1 MKGSR
6 DERYAD
12 ALMDQRK
19 DDRAEEERTRR
30 RIMFLGE
37 RVLEILTMTELHTGF
52 DWPDKIGAIRTAA
65 ESLGLLPQSAGSIR
79 LAGRGLERREAG
91 SIPADLSAGGDAGG
105 NSGETKA
112 RAGSGAHG
120 AEESAIDRAIEP
132 RPGTLPGQAE
142 PRGQPSSHV
151 HVSSGE
157 PEVGFQAPA
166 SGVAVVDWAERLAR
180 HATGKAMWNDASLAA
195 VLRASLGSAIDA
207 LAMVAEQECGL
218 ATWENGY
225 HCGEC
230 AWCIARKEMEKLNA
244 K

>member
-6 DERYAD
+6 GERYAD

-30 RIMFLGE
+30 RLMFLGE
-37 RVLEILTMTELHTGF
+37 RVLEILELPADF
-52 DWPDKIGAIRTAA
+52 DAPDKLAAIRNAA

-157 PEVGFQAPA
+157 PEVGFQGPA
-166 SGVAVVDWAERLAR
+166 SGVAVRKGV
-180 HATGKAMWNDASLAA
+180 G
-195 VLRASLGSAIDA
+195 RA
-207 LAMVAEQECGL
+207 
-218 ATWENGY
+218 
-225 HCGEC
+225 
-230 AWCIARKEMEKLNA
+230 
-244 K
+244 